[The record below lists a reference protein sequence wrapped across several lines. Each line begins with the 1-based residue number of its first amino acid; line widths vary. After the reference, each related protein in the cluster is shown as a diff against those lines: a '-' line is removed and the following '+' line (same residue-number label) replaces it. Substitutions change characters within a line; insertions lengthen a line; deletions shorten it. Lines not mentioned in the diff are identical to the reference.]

1 MYEFSPITERRT
13 TARSLTW
20 VLAPIVVKAPTT
32 APAPMV
38 QLSPMKAGDSMVTE
52 GSIDVLLPS
61 QTPGRSSKPD
71 TSTST
76 LPSRMSS
83 WAFR

>member
-1 MYEFSPITERRT
+1 M
-13 TARSLTW
+13 
-20 VLAPIVVKAPTT
+20 VVYAPTT
-32 APAPMV
+32 APGPMV
-38 QLSPMKAGDSMVTE
+38 QLSPMKAGDSTVTE
-52 GSIDVLLPS
+52 GSTDVPLPS

-83 WAFR
+83 WAWR